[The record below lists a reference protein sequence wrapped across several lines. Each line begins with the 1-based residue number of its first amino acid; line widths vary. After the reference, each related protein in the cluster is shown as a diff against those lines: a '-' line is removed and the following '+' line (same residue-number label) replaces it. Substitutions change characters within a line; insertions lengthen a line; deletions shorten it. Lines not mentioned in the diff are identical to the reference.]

1 MYNSGD
7 IVLINF
13 PFTNLIGSKIRLVL
27 VIAERKEDVI
37 VLGIFSKVPDTIEDS
52 WFLLEEYT
60 SWFTQTGLKK
70 RSIIKTEKIAVIHN
84 SIAKK
89 KLGKLPDEILVEVK
103 GKLRKALN
111 I

>member
-1 MYNSGD
+1 
-7 IVLINF
+7 
-13 PFTNLIGSKIRLVL
+13 
-27 VIAERKEDVI
+27 
-37 VLGIFSKVPDTIEDS
+37 
-52 WFLLEEYT
+52 LEEYT